1 MRGRVA
7 ATLVAASFAALA
19 APSALAVPAP
29 PKVTIIV
36 GPVGPTITDSYRAD
50 ADAAAAVA
58 LTLTP
63 NVVKVYSPDAT
74 WPAVRAAVTGAAVVI
89 YLGHGNGWPS
99 RYSDALMP
107 RTQDGFG
114 LNPVAGVDDRA
125 HQYYGEAF
133 VAKLHLA
140 PGAVVLLHHLCYAS
154 GHQEPGMA
162 EGTFD
167 QVLGRVDNFAAGFLA
182 AGASTVIAEGHAN
195 PASLVAAALN
205 GGRAVAAAW
214 TGASWGHRHT
224 TSYASTRT
232 PGATISL
239 DPDTIGPDGTGAGYY
254 RSIVQVAGVPASP
267 RVVTPV
273 PVVPPGPP
281 SLASTGARFGAAK
294 IAGSILPGQVG
305 SLRIPVTRAARSL
318 PAALTVG
325 VRWVALVQPGA
336 SAGGA
341 STDEGLV
348 VGEAASDVVGTA
360 EATVKGNALAVRA
373 TIPAEPGTYVVLLT
387 LETGDGVPYDVA
399 TQALLRPFTVVV
411 PKPIDVRITAPAG
424 LNATAGT
431 ATILTVGIAN
441 TGTQAWGS
449 ELLAPLWA
457 DPALEPWLATYLD
470 GVLALDATWVDPE
483 TGAATPAATYALPR
497 ALGVPGHTASVQLA
511 VRAPDEPGHD
521 LLVLAVAARGS
532 LGDFP
537 TDSLVIPVVVR

>member
-1 MRGRVA
+1 MRRRVA
-7 ATLVAASFAALA
+7 AILVAALFVALA
-19 APSALAVPAP
+19 APAAMAVSAP
-29 PKVTIIV
+29 PKVAIIV

-50 ADAAAAVA
+50 AEAAAAVA
-58 LTLTP
+58 LTLTS

-74 WPAVRAAVTGAAVVI
+74 WPAVRAAVTGASVVI

-182 AGASTVIAEGHAN
+182 AGAGTVIAEGHAD
-195 PASLVAAALN
+195 PVSLVAAALT
-205 GGRAVAAAW
+205 GGRAAAAAW
-214 TGASWGHRHT
+214 TGASWGHAHI

-232 PGATISL
+232 PGATVSL
-239 DPDTIGPDGTGAGYY
+239 DPDTINPDGTGAGYY
-254 RSIVQVAGVPASP
+254 RSIVQVAGVPVSP
-267 RVVTPV
+267 RVVTPL

-281 SLASTGARFGAAK
+281 SLASTGARFGQGS
-294 IAGSILPGQVG
+294 IAGAVLPGAAA

-318 PAALTVG
+318 PASLAMG
-325 VRWVALVQPGA
+325 VRWVPLVQPGTA
-336 SAGGA
+336 AGEA
-341 STDEGLV
+341 STDDSLV

-360 EATVKGNALAVRA
+360 VATVKGNALAFRA
-373 TIPAEPGTYVVLLT
+373 TLPVDPGTYVVLLT

-411 PKPIDVRITAPAG
+411 HRPIEARITAPASIE
-424 LNATAGT
+424 ATTGT
-431 ATILTVGIAN
+431 ATILNVGVAN
-441 TGTQAWGS
+441 TGTQGWGS
-449 ELLAPLWA
+449 EFLAPLWG
-457 DPALEPWLATYLD
+457 DPAIEPWLATYLD
-470 GVLALDATWVDPE
+470 GVLVIDATWVDPE
-483 TGAATPAATYALPR
+483 TGAATAAATYGLPR
-497 ALGVPGHTASVQLA
+497 DLGVPGHQASLQLA
-511 VRAPDEPGHD
+511 VRAPDHPGHD
-521 LLVLAVAARGS
+521 LLVLAIAARGS
-532 LGDFP
+532 LGEFP
-537 TDSLVIPVVVR
+537 TDSLVIPVLVR